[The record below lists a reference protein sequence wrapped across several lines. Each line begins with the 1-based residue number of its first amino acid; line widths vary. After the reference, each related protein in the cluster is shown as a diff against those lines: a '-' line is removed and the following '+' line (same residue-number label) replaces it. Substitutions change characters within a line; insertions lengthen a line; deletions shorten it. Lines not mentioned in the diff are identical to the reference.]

1 MYIEGILKIN
11 DNKALVLV
19 IVNIDERGKISY
31 EKIYIFSTDISFNK
45 IPTTILKEYHT
56 YSSIEDLDNSEPEDN
71 PNITPF
77 VDIDELNSKFAGFD
91 SENLIKPKIK
101 IAFCITIN
109 KWCILYTK
117 DSEITEY
124 SEFILQEISYNG
136 LLDCINSSFSF
147 LTSGRLL
154 KKKYL

>member
-1 MYIEGILKIN
+1 M
-11 DNKALVLV
+11 VLV

-56 YSSIEDLDNSEPEDN
+56 YSSIEGLDNSEPEDN
-71 PNITPF
+71 PNITLF
-77 VDIDELNSKFAGFD
+77 VDIDELISKFPGFD

-124 SEFILQEISYNG
+124 SEFILH
-136 LLDCINSSFSF
+136 
-147 LTSGRLL
+147 
-154 KKKYL
+154 